1 MYALVEIKGKQY
13 KAQKGALLKVDKL
26 GKETGDTVEF
36 DSVLLVSDGSV
47 KVGTPYIEG
56 ARVTATLEDERKD
69 RKVTVIKFKKRKNYR
84 RKIGHRQSYSYI
96 RVNDI
101 IGTTSE

>member
-26 GKETGDTVEF
+26 GKETGDSVEF
-36 DSVLLVSDGSV
+36 DSVLMISGDDV
-47 KVGTPYIEG
+47 KVGTPYLDG
-56 ARVTATLEDERKD
+56 VKVTATVEDERRDK
-69 RKVTVIKFKKRKNYR
+69 KINVIKFKKRKNYR
-84 RKIGHRQSYSYI
+84 RKMGHRQTYSYI

-101 IGTTSE
+101 TGTA

>member
-13 KAQKGALLKVDKL
+13 KAEKGALLKVDRL

-36 DSVLLVSDGSV
+36 DSVLMVHGDEV
-47 KVGTPYIEG
+47 KVGTPYLEG
-56 ARVTATLEDERKD
+56 VKVSATVEDERKD
-69 RKVTVIKFKKRKNYR
+69 KKVTIIKFKRRKNYR
-84 RKIGHRQSYSYI
+84 RKAGHRQSYSYI

-101 IGTTSE
+101 TGTA